1 MSCSGRACPGSLTIP
16 TSSQRALWQKRVS
29 PEIDYINAEREFDNA
44 HVRVNELS
52 NIINSYGGSGNG
64 MIEVRAAMSGTVL
77 EILSAIGTNVNPS
90 TPMFKIANTSQLLA
104 VVNIPADKLN
114 VVKTSNKVTI
124 QSQTTASEEA
134 LGRIKYISDVIDPK
148 TRTAQAFVEIPN
160 QFNWR
165 SGQLISAQIF
175 ESQSMKPMVVR
186 EDALQTYR
194 DWDVVFL
201 RVGDDFEVRPLEL
214 GEKFNG
220 FVEVKSGLKVG
231 QKYAAGNSYLI
242 KAELGKSGASHDH

>member
-1 MSCSGRACPGSLTIP
+1 
-16 TSSQRALWQKRVS
+16 
-29 PEIDYINAEREFDNA
+29 
-44 HVRVNELS
+44 
-52 NIINSYGGSGNG
+52 
-64 MIEVRAAMSGTVL
+64 
-77 EILSAIGTNVNPS
+77 
-90 TPMFKIANTSQLLA
+90 
-104 VVNIPADKLN
+104 
-114 VVKTSNKVTI
+114 
-124 QSQTTASEEA
+124 
-134 LGRIKYISDVIDPK
+134 
-148 TRTAQAFVEIPN
+148 
-160 QFNWR
+160 
-165 SGQLISAQIF
+165 
-175 ESQSMKPMVVR
+175 MKPMVVR

>member
-1 MSCSGRACPGSLTIP
+1 MSR
-16 TSSQRALWQKRVS
+16 RRHHK
-29 PEIDYINAEREFDNA
+29 A
-44 HVRVNELS
+44 HK
-52 NIINSYGGSGNG
+52 
-64 MIEVRAAMSGTVL
+64 
-77 EILSAIGTNVNPS
+77 TN
-90 TPMFKIANTSQLLA
+90 
-104 VVNIPADKLN
+104 
-114 VVKTSNKVTI
+114 KTNK
-124 QSQTTASEEA
+124 SQTTASEEA